1 MTELVISRLSATVP
15 GSSDD
20 QDRGPRVQ
28 RLLARVAEHRLDDA
42 LGRVTLPAGD
52 WCVRRVD
59 VALPLD
65 LDRPDPAIEAQW
77 ARALVDAVRAALVAG
92 SPDVAHFRRVPEAL
106 ADLVSS
112 VAQGRVER
120 AWAWTEVGLLRPGDP
135 PLGSAA
141 AGAVLA
147 ALRRHPE
154 SALVAVVAAVRVAGA
169 AAVHRLLG
177 ARGWAEL
184 AAVVLAALAPAAA
197 TMTFEPTSEPTGASV
212 PQDGEAVLAP
222 GPAPAAILA
231 DALTRRATLAAEFRR
246 SRVRPD
252 AVTAWAWAVLV
263 AAEADP
269 AVLRRTNAP
278 AVVAELASRLHSR
291 TATPQTG
298 TESDSRIRSV
308 VNIPGS
314 EPEAAAPTMDTDGT
328 ELDAPTRAVDAPP
341 GDVDEAT
348 TASNPR
354 WPTPW
359 AGLLFLLST
368 AAEAGVPDDLLTD
381 PPLAG
386 RPLWW
391 VLHAVA
397 TRLVPATP
405 DDPAVLT
412 LAGLPPDHELDTAP
426 PTEDEAMRL
435 DQHAQRWATVTAA
448 RLDRKAEDPLQMIT
462 EVALR
467 RGDVL
472 AEPGWIEIY
481 LRHDEVDIAV
491 RRAGLDVDPGWVPWL
506 GTVVRFVYE

>member
-28 RLLARVAEHRLDDA
+28 RLLARIAEHRLDDA
-42 LGRVTLPAGD
+42 LGGVTLPAGD

-77 ARALVDAVRAALVAG
+77 ARALVDAVRAALADG
-92 SPDVAHFRRVPEAL
+92 SPDVVHFRRMPEAL

-120 AWAWTEVGLLRPGDP
+120 AWAWTEVGLLQPGDP

-154 SALVAVVAAVRVAGA
+154 SALVAVVAAVRVAGV

-177 ARGWAEL
+177 AWGWAEL

-197 TMTFEPTSEPTGASV
+197 TMTFEPASEPASASV

-222 GPAPAAILA
+222 GPAPAAMLA
-231 DALTRRATLAAEFRR
+231 DALMRRATLAAEFQR
-246 SRVRPD
+246 SRIRPD
-252 AVTAWAWAVLV
+252 AGTASAWAVLV

-269 AVLRRTNAP
+269 AVLRRTGAL
-278 AVVAELASRLHSR
+278 AVVTELAGRLCGG
-291 TATPQTG
+291 TATPPTG
-298 TESDSRIRSV
+298 AESDSRIRSV
-308 VNIPGS
+308 VNTPAS
-314 EPEAAAPTMDTDGT
+314 EQDSAAHMMNTHGAA
-328 ELDAPTRAVDAPP
+328 LDAPTRAVDAPP
-341 GDVDEAT
+341 GDVEEAT
-348 TASNPR
+348 TTSDAR

-368 AAEAGVPDDLLTD
+368 ASEAGVPDDLLAD
-381 PPLAG
+381 PALAG

-397 TRLVPATP
+397 ARLVPAAP

-412 LAGLPPDHELDTAP
+412 LAGLLPDDELDT
-426 PTEDEAMRL
+426 
-435 DQHAQRWATVTAA
+435 
-448 RLDRKAEDPLQMIT
+448 
-462 EVALR
+462 
-467 RGDVL
+467 
-472 AEPGWIEIY
+472 
-481 LRHDEVDIAV
+481 
-491 RRAGLDVDPGWVPWL
+491 
-506 GTVVRFVYE
+506 